1 MGSSAIPVFDKTAQT
16 THLWLNEIGEGIGLD
31 DQQSWHV
38 TGAVLHALR
47 DRLPI
52 ELAAHLGSQL
62 PLLVRGAYYDQFRP
76 SELPKRVRSLDEF
89 LQMIAAELR
98 SGRPVDTKDA
108 ARAVFKVLSRHLS
121 PGQIDN
127 VREALPEEVRT
138 LWSEPGTQDSSG
150 RATADSSAR
159 SKGRSH

>member
-16 THLWLNEIGEGIGLD
+16 THLWLNEIGEETGLD
-31 DQQSWHV
+31 DQQSWRV
-38 TGAVLHALR
+38 INAVLHALR

-89 LQMIAAELR
+89 LQMIAAELTF
-98 SGRPVDTKDA
+98 GRPADTKDA

-121 PGQIDN
+121 AGQIDK
-127 VREALPEEVRT
+127 VREALPEEVRMI
-138 LWSEPGTQDSSG
+138 WSEPGTQDSSG
-150 RATADSSAR
+150 RATADPSAR
-159 SKGRSH
+159 H